1 MAKELDN
8 LTDEDLDAIL
18 NSIDN
23 GEYDNEKSDEIEDEI
38 ADDQDDA
45 TDNEDTDQD
54 DESEDED
61 DTDTQD
67 DDSEEETS
75 EDTDEDEEEDALVDN
90 NTKDTEDK
98 DSDTKQLIDGEAA
111 ETVKIDQAEYE
122 RYKKFYDEVAN
133 AEFTANGKKVKGF
146 TDPAKIIQAQQMA
159 YGYSDKMAGF
169 KQYKPFMM
177 PLKEKG
183 YLDDPDKFNFLME
196 LADGNV
202 DALKAHMKNLK
213 VDPIELD
220 LDTVN
225 YVAKD
230 HRASDV
236 AIALDETFER
246 AKVAGVDQ
254 KLNKIIGGEWD
265 DASIREFID
274 DPKVRADLLDHM
286 QNGIYD
292 MVQDKIK
299 EMKVLDYNFGTLKST
314 DQYRFAFN
322 ELVEEYKSVQAQ
334 QAEAQKAA
342 AVEAEK
348 KVLLEKQREEQYKQ
362 SVAEKNKQIDEQ
374 RKKVATINSVKK
386 KPVKTK
392 ATFDPLKL
400 DDNDLDELVNGLIN
414 GTIK

>member
-1 MAKELDN
+1 MAA

-18 NSIDN
+18 DGIDN
-23 GEYDNEKSDEIEDEI
+23 GEYDNDDTSDEIEDEI
-38 ADDQDDA
+38 ADDQA

-61 DTDTQD
+61 ETDTQD

-75 EDTDEDEEEDALVDN
+75 EETDEDEEEDAPVDTE
-90 NTKDTEDK
+90 TKETEDK
-98 DSDTKQLIDGEAA
+98 DSDTKQTIDGEAA
-111 ETVKIDQAEYE
+111 DTVKIDQAEYD

-146 TDPAKIIQAQQMA
+146 QDPQKIIQAQQMA

-196 LADGNV
+196 LAEGNV
-202 DALKAHMKNLK
+202 DALKTHMKALK
-213 VDPIELD
+213 VDPLELD

-225 YVAKD
+225 YSARD

-236 AIALDETFER
+236 TIALDETFER
-246 AKVAGVDQ
+246 AKVAGVDD
-254 KLNKIIGGEWD
+254 KLNRVIGGEWD
-265 DASIREFID
+265 EPSIREFID
-274 DPKVRADLLDHM
+274 DPRVRADLLEHM
-286 QNGIYD
+286 QNGVYD

-299 EMKVLDYNFGTLKST
+299 ENKVLDYNFGTMKST
-314 DQYRFAFN
+314 DQYRHAFN
-322 ELVEEYKSVQAQ
+322 QLVEEYKGTQAKQ
-334 QAEAQKAA
+334 TETQRVA

-348 KVLLEKQREEQYKQ
+348 KALLEKQREEQYKQ
-362 SVAEKNKQIDEQ
+362 SVAEKNKQVDEQ
-374 RKKVATINSVKK
+374 RKKVATMNSVKK
-386 KPVKTK
+386 KPVKAKTS
-392 ATFDPLKL
+392 FDPLKL
-400 DDNDLDELVNGLIN
+400 ADDDLDALVNGLIN

>member
-1 MAKELDN
+1 MAE
-8 LTDEDLDAIL
+8 LTDDDLDAIL
-18 NSIDN
+18 EGIDS
-23 GEYDNEKSDEIEDEI
+23 GEYDDNDGTPDEIEDEI
-38 ADDQDDA
+38 AGDQEEA
-45 TDNEDTDQD
+45 TDNEDTDQE

-75 EDTDEDEEEDALVDN
+75 EETDEDEEEDAPVD
-90 NTKDTEDK
+90 TETEETEDK
-98 DSDTKQLIDGEAA
+98 DSDTKQQIDGEA
-111 ETVKIDQAEYE
+111 EDTVKIDQAEYD

-146 TDPAKIIQAQQMA
+146 QDPQKIIQAQQMA

-196 LADGNV
+196 LAEGNV
-202 DALKAHMKNLK
+202 DALKTHMKTLK
-213 VDPIELD
+213 VDPLELD

-225 YVAKD
+225 YSAKD

-236 AIALDETFER
+236 KIALDETFEK
-246 AKVAGVDQ
+246 AKIAGVEG
-254 KLNKIIGGEWD
+254 KLNEVIGGEWD
-265 DASIREFID
+265 EPSIREFLD
-274 DPKVRADLLDHM
+274 DPRVRADLLEHM
-286 QNGIYD
+286 QNGVYD

-299 EMKVLDYNFGTLKST
+299 ENKVLDYNFGTMKST
-314 DQYRFAFN
+314 DQYRTAFN
-322 ELVEEYKSVQAQ
+322 QLVEEYKSTQEQ
-334 QAEAQKAA
+334 QTEAQKAS

-348 KVLLEKQREEQYKQ
+348 KALLEKQREEEYKQ
-362 SVAEKNKQIDEQ
+362 SVAEKNKQVDEQ
-374 RKKVATINSVKK
+374 RKKVATMNNVKK

-392 ATFDPLKL
+392 TSFDPLKL
-400 DDNDLDELVNGLIN
+400 ADDELDALVNGLID

>member
-1 MAKELDN
+1 MAA
-8 LTDEDLDAIL
+8 LTDDDLDAIL
-18 NSIDN
+18 DGIDN
-23 GEYDNEKSDEIEDEI
+23 GEYDNDDTSDEIEDEI
-38 ADDQDDA
+38 ADDQEEEA

-61 DTDTQD
+61 ETDTQD

-75 EDTDEDEEEDALVDN
+75 EETDEDEEEDAPVDTE
-90 NTKDTEDK
+90 TKETEDK
-98 DSDTKQLIDGEAA
+98 DSDTKQTIDGEAA
-111 ETVKIDQAEYE
+111 DTVKIDQAEYD

-146 TDPAKIIQAQQMA
+146 QDPQKIIQAQQMA

-196 LADGNV
+196 LAEGNV
-202 DALKAHMKNLK
+202 DALKTHMKTLK
-213 VDPIELD
+213 VDPFELD

-225 YVAKD
+225 YSARD

-236 AIALDETFER
+236 TIALDETFER
-246 AKVAGVDQ
+246 AKVAGVDD
-254 KLNKIIGGEWD
+254 KLNKVIGGEWD
-265 DASIREFID
+265 EPSIREFID
-274 DPKVRADLLDHM
+274 DPRVRADLLEHM
-286 QNGIYD
+286 QNGVYD

-299 EMKVLDYNFGTLKST
+299 ENKVLDYNFGTMKST
-314 DQYRFAFN
+314 DQYRHAFN
-322 ELVEEYKSVQAQ
+322 QLVEEYKSTQAKQ
-334 QAEAQKAA
+334 TEAQRVA

-348 KVLLEKQREEQYKQ
+348 KALLEKQREEQYKQ
-362 SVAEKNKQIDEQ
+362 SVAEKNKQVDEQ
-374 RKKVATINSVKK
+374 RKKVATMNNVKK

-392 ATFDPLKL
+392 TSFDPLKL
-400 DDNDLDELVNGLIN
+400 ADDDLDALVNGLIN